1 MKSPA
6 LWMNIESEPYHF
18 RRMSATP
25 TPASA
30 SPITA
35 IMSSQYCG
43 LVGADE
49 AAPGV
54 GEGATVP
61 AVGSVGEGRDVGV
74 GGDAALVGCLGG
86 TGVAVGSGTFVT
98 TAIIVVGDGCGD
110 GADAPCAG
118 GGVGEGGDALK
129 PIQGVSSDQAGPAGD
144 PPMRSVPSLG
154 PPGAPDESRTV
165 APAPSLK

>member
-1 MKSPA
+1 
-6 LWMNIESEPYHF
+6 
-18 RRMSATP
+18 MSATP

-30 SPITA
+30 SPATA
-35 IMSSQYCG
+35 MMSSQYGG
-43 LVGADE
+43 LGGAG

-54 GEGATVP
+54 GEGATMP
-61 AVGSVGEGRDVGV
+61 AVGSVGEGREVGV
-74 GGDAALVGCLGG
+74 GGDAALVGGVGG
-86 TGVAVGSGTFVT
+86 TGVSVGSGTFVT

-110 GADAPCAG
+110 GAGVLCAG
-118 GGVGEGGDALK
+118 GDVGEGGDALK

-144 PPMRSVPSLG
+144 PPTRRVPSLG